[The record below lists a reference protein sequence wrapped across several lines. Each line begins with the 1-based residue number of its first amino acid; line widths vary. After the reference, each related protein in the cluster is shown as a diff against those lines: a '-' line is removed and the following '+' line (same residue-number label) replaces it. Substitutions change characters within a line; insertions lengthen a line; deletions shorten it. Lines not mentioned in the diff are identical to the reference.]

1 MMEEITQIAALRKV
15 LDSRRAS
22 GATIGLVPTMGYL
35 HEGHTSLMARARSEC
50 DVVVATI
57 FVNPLQFGPSEDLS
71 SYPRDLQRDRQLA
84 VGAGVDFLFVP
95 EVTEMYPQAVVTT
108 VSVSGV
114 SEQMEGATRPTHFS
128 GVATVVAKI
137 LNIVGATR
145 AYFGEKDFQQ
155 LAVVKRMVSDL
166 SFPVEVVGCETIRE
180 PDGLAL
186 SSRNAYLSDTERQS
200 ATVLKRALDT
210 GAKAIASGERNG
222 NAIRQLMSDV
232 VAKEPLVSLD
242 YAQVAN
248 PDTLEAV
255 HDLSPYGG
263 QNVRLLIAAQVGKPR
278 LLDNISAAVPLS
290 EPVSFTA
297 DSLKTDGSPPSSFSS
312 GGN

>member
-1 MMEEITQIAALRKV
+1 MEEITQIAALRKV

-35 HEGHTSLMARARSEC
+35 HEGHISLMARARSEC

-71 SYPRDLQRDRQLA
+71 SYPRDLERDRQLA

-114 SEQMEGATRPTHFS
+114 SEEMEGATRPTHFS

-186 SSRNAYLSDTERQS
+186 SSRNAYLSEIERQS

-290 EPVSFTA
+290 EPHLYTA

-312 GGN
+312 GGD